1 MNMERNLKEILE
13 VASILFDKKYTLE
26 RTYTREDDSVLI
38 KYTIKE
44 DYEKLVT
51 TYVSGSYDI
60 FYDLVDY
67 VNRLTLKAFKNAIN
81 TDR

>member
-1 MNMERNLKEILE
+1 MNMEINLKEILE
-13 VASILFDKKYTLE
+13 VAGILFDKKYTLE

-44 DYEKLVT
+44 DYEKLIT
-51 TYVSGSYDI
+51 TYVAGSYDI

-67 VNRLTLKAFKNAIN
+67 INRLTLKSFKNAISTN
-81 TDR
+81 E

>member
-1 MNMERNLKEILE
+1 MKMEIKLKEILE

-26 RTYTREDDSVLI
+26 RTYTREDGSVLI

-51 TYVSGSYDI
+51 TYVTGSYDI

-67 VNRLTLKAFKNAIN
+67 INRLTLKAFKNAIS
-81 TDR
+81 TDE

>member
-1 MNMERNLKEILE
+1 MNMEINLKEVLE

-26 RTYTREDDSVLI
+26 RTYTREDDIVLI

-51 TYVSGSYDI
+51 TYVTGSYNI

-67 VNRLTLKAFKNAIN
+67 INRLTLKSFKNAIS

>member
-1 MNMERNLKEILE
+1 MEINLKKMLE

-26 RTYTREDDSVLI
+26 RTYTKEDNSMLI

-51 TYVSGSYDI
+51 TYVTGSYDI

-67 VNRLTLKAFKNAIN
+67 INKLTLKAFKNAIS
-81 TDR
+81 TDK

>member
-1 MNMERNLKEILE
+1 MNMEINLKEILE

-26 RTYTREDDSVLI
+26 RTYTKEDDSVLI

-44 DYEKLVT
+44 DHEKLVT
-51 TYVSGSYDI
+51 TYVTGSYNI

-67 VNRLTLKAFKNAIN
+67 INKLTLKSFKNAISTN
-81 TDR
+81 K

>member
-1 MNMERNLKEILE
+1 MEINLKEILE

-26 RTYTREDDSVLI
+26 RSYIKEDDSVLI

-51 TYVSGSYDI
+51 TYVTGAYDI
-60 FYDLVDY
+60 FYELVDY
-67 VNRLTLKAFKNAIN
+67 INRLTLKSFKNAIS
-81 TDR
+81 TDK

>member
-1 MNMERNLKEILE
+1 MEINLKEILE

-51 TYVSGSYDI
+51 TYATGSSVI

-67 VNRLTLKAFKNAIN
+67 INRLTLKAFQNAIN

>member
-1 MNMERNLKEILE
+1 MEINLKEILE

-26 RTYTREDDSVLI
+26 RTYTREDDNVII

-44 DYEKLVT
+44 DYEKLIT
-51 TYVSGSYDI
+51 TYVTGSYNI

-67 VNRLTLKAFKNAIN
+67 INRLTLKAFQNAIN

>member
-1 MNMERNLKEILE
+1 MKMEIKLKEILE
-13 VASILFDKKYTLE
+13 VASVLFDKKYTLE
-26 RTYTREDDSVLI
+26 RTYTREDGSVLI

-51 TYVSGSYDI
+51 TYVTGSYDI

-67 VNRLTLKAFKNAIN
+67 INRLTLKAFKNAIS
-81 TDR
+81 TDE

>member
-1 MNMERNLKEILE
+1 MEIKLKEVLE

-26 RTYTREDDSVLI
+26 RTYTKEDDSVLI

-44 DYEKLVT
+44 DYEKLIT

-67 VNRLTLKAFKNAIN
+67 INRLTIKAFKNAVS
-81 TDR
+81 TDK